1 MTKPLIV
8 TVCTMDV
15 VKTMHADIVATQ
27 DWEKTPNNLR
37 GRLTSQFFI
46 NLVKS
51 IEAANC
57 DPNYLEGSIKAV
69 QKVGVTK
76 EAALVLVGNLVIG
89 LAESVKSILPQVDM
103 GYSSGITYD
112 LLSDYD
118 LHVTVY
124 PSE

>member
-15 VKTMHADIVATQ
+15 VKTMREDIVATQ
-27 DWEKTPNNLR
+27 DWEKTPSNLR

-51 IEAANC
+51 IETASR
-57 DPNYLEGSIKAV
+57 DPNYLDSSIKAV

-76 EAALVLVGNLVIG
+76 EAALILVGNFLMG
-89 LAESVKSILPQVDM
+89 LAESVKSILPEVDI

-118 LHVTVY
+118 LHVTIY
-124 PSE
+124 PRE